1 METTADTFAR
11 KPLVSTIKERCRVC
25 YTCVRECPAKA
36 IKISSGQ
43 AEVISERCIGCG
55 NCIKVCSQNAKVFRK
70 EIEKLNKLLNDEKP
84 VAAIV
89 APSFPAEFNEILNH
103 RLFVSMIR
111 AIGFKYVAE
120 VAFGADLVAREYKKI
135 FNSEP
140 VKPVITSDC
149 PAIVSYIERYH
160 PKLIESMAKI
170 VSPMVAM
177 ARTVRRKYGDDLK
190 VVFIGPCI
198 AKKDE
203 SDEIDAAITF
213 RELREIFSTRH
224 ITTSNVHPTEFDP
237 PVGGKGAIFPVS
249 RGLMNTADMQEDIF
263 GRNIIVAEGR
273 TDFQEAIK
281 EFESGQI
288 KQEHLELLCC
298 EGCIM
303 GPGMSPYPF
312 FSSSSK
318 RFRKRASVSDYVL
331 DKLETLDV
339 AQWESDIEESSIID
353 LSRSYTNRDMRL
365 ERPDEE
371 QIKAV
376 LNKLGKFEPQ
386 DHLDCGACGYD
397 SCEDHAIAI
406 IMGLAEHEMCLP
418 YTIEKLHN
426 YIRELNISKEKLAN
440 TQEALK
446 QSEKLA
452 SMGQLSAGIAHE
464 LNNPLGIIT
473 MYSNILKDEA
483 ASDDPIRQDLDLI
496 VEQAERC
503 KKIVGGLL
511 NFARKN
517 QVSLAETDIN
527 RLMERSISSVIVPSN
542 IKISLESKVAEP
554 IINLDYDQM
563 SQVFTNL
570 LKNAVEAMPATGGKI
585 EVMVSDTE
593 NEIAV
598 HIKDTGIG
606 ISEENMAKLF
616 TPFFTTKKVGKGT
629 GLGLPII
636 YGIVKMHKGSISV
649 KSNADATKGPLGTT
663 FSIILPRIPLN
674 NSEEFKEIR

>member
-1 METTADTFAR
+1 MIGTSDK
-11 KPLVSTIKERCRVC
+11 KPLVSTVKERCRVC

-36 IKISSGQ
+36 IKISNGQ
-43 AEVISERCIGCG
+43 AEVVSDRCIGCG
-55 NCIKVCSQNAKVFRK
+55 NCVKVCSQNAKVFRR
-70 EIEKLNKLLNDEKP
+70 EIDKVEFLIKDGYR
-84 VAAIV
+84 VAALV
-89 APSFPAEFNEILNH
+89 APSFPAEFHEILNH
-103 RLFVSMIR
+103 RLLVSMIR
-111 AIGFKYVAE
+111 AIGFQYVAE
-120 VAFGADLVAREYKKI
+120 VAFGADLVASKYKTA
-135 FNSEP
+135 FESYP

-160 PKLIESMAKI
+160 PDLIDSMAPL
-170 VSPMVAM
+170 VSPMIAM
-177 ARTVRRKYGDDLK
+177 SRAMRKKHGQDLK
-190 VVFIGPCI
+190 IVFIGPCI

-203 SDEIDAAITF
+203 SQEVDAAITF
-213 RELREIFSTRH
+213 RELRDMLTARHLNIST
-224 ITTSNVHPTEFDP
+224 VHPTEFDP
-237 PVGGKGAIFPVS
+237 PLGGKGAIFPVS
-249 RGLMNTADMQEDIF
+249 RGLLNTVDIKEDIF
-263 GRNIIVAEGR
+263 GRNIIIAEGR
-273 TDFQEAIK
+273 SDFQEAIK
-281 EFESGQI
+281 EFESGHI

-318 RFRKRASVSDYVL
+318 RFRKRTSVSDYVIN
-331 DKLETLDV
+331 KLESLDEK
-339 AQWESDIEESSIID
+339 QWQRDIEEFND
-353 LSRSYTNRDMRL
+353 LDLTRTFTNKDMRL
-365 ERPDEE
+365 DRPDESL
-371 QIKAV
+371 IRTV

-406 IMGLAEHEMCLP
+406 IRGLAEQEMCLP

-452 SMGQLSAGIAHE
+452 GMGQLSAGIAHE

-483 ASDDPIRQDLDLI
+483 SADDPIRKDLDLI

-517 QVSLAETDIN
+517 QVTLAETDIN
-527 RLMERSISSVIVPSN
+527 TLMERSISSVIVPPSV
-542 IKISLESKVAEP
+542 KISLSSNVADP
-554 IINLDYDQM
+554 MINLDYDQM
-563 SQVFTNL
+563 AQVFTNL
-570 LKNAVEAMPATGGKI
+570 LKNAVEAMPAGGGMI
-585 EVMVSDTE
+585 QVDISDTQE
-593 NEIAV
+593 DITV
-598 HIKDTGIG
+598 HIKDTGTG
-606 ISEENMAKLF
+606 ISEENMSKLF

-636 YGIVKMHKGSISV
+636 YGIVKMHKGSIGV
-649 KSNADATKGPLGTT
+649 KSNANNTKGPTGTT
-663 FSIILPRIPLN
+663 FTITLPRLAIN
-674 NSEEFKEIR
+674 NSEDLKNQ

>member
-1 METTADTFAR
+1 MNDVHVR
-11 KPLVSTIKERCRVC
+11 KPLVSTIRERCRVC

-36 IKISSGQ
+36 IKISNGQ
-43 AEVISERCIGCG
+43 AEVISDRCIGCG

-70 EIEKLNKLLNDEKP
+70 EIDKAEQLIDSGQK
-84 VAAIV
+84 VAALV

-103 RLFVSMIR
+103 RLLVSMIR
-111 AIGFKYVAE
+111 SLGFTYVAE
-120 VAFGADLVAREYKKI
+120 VAFGADLVARQYKKAFEETPI
-135 FNSEP
+135 I
-140 VKPVITSDC
+140 PVITSDC

-160 PKLIESMAKI
+160 PDLINSMASL

-177 ARTVRRKYGDDLK
+177 TRAMRRKYGNDLK

-203 SDEIDAAITF
+203 SEEVDAAITF
-213 RELREIFSTRH
+213 RELREMLSARKLTA
-224 ITTSNVHPTEFDP
+224 TSVHPTEFDP
-237 PVGGKGAIFPVS
+237 PYGGRGAIFPVS
-249 RGLMNTADMQEDIF
+249 RGLLNTVEMKEDIF
-263 GRNIIVAEGR
+263 GRNIIIAEGR
-273 TDFQEAIK
+273 SEFQEAIK

-288 KQEHLELLCC
+288 RQEHMELLCC

-318 RFRKRASVSDYVL
+318 RFRKRANVSDYVL
-331 DKLETLDV
+331 DKMETFDH
-339 AQWESDIEESSIID
+339 AQWE
-353 LSRSYTNRDMRL
+353 RDMEEYSQIDFSRTFINKDMRVD
-365 ERPDEE
+365 RPDEE
-371 QIKAV
+371 QVQAV
-376 LNKLGKFEPQ
+376 LSKLGKFEPQ

-406 IMGLAEHEMCLP
+406 IRGLAENEMCLP

-452 SMGQLSAGIAHE
+452 GMGQLSAGIAHE

-483 ASDDPIRQDLDLI
+483 APEDPIRKDLDLI

-517 QVSLAETDIN
+517 QVSLNETDIN
-527 RLMERSISSVIVPSN
+527 QLMERSISSVIIPANV
-542 IKISLESKVAEP
+542 KISLESKVADP
-554 IINLDYDQM
+554 VINLDYDQM
-563 SQVFTNL
+563 AQVFTNL
-570 LKNAVEAMPATGGKI
+570 LKNAVEAMPQEGGRI
-585 EVMVSDTE
+585 HVSIVDSEEDIT
-593 NEIAV
+593 V
-598 HIKDTGIG
+598 HIKDTGTG
-606 ISEENMAKLF
+606 IPEENMGKLF

-636 YGIVKMHKGSISV
+636 YGIVKMHKGSIVV
-649 KSNADATKGPLGTT
+649 KSNADEAKGPTGST
-663 FSIILPRIPLN
+663 FSITLPRIIVNQPDDIK
-674 NSEEFKEIR
+674 NS